1 MAARRHEFI
10 TFVYISVDSS
20 GRQMIRNFSLRQ
32 RLHLLL
38 ELLYSECDE
47 RMRQEIKC
55 SMLLSLRVQI
65 CLLSSVEFLCLAWRN
80 DAVWFLCL
88 VLKSFSV
95 SPMYVSVVL
104 LSLRVTVAWY
114 ITDDC
119 RQFPS
124 SGHVFFCRQLH
135 VLLLSVVAAA
145 VLSICIDAVRMRLLW
160 LSISCFVLFMR
171 L

>member
-1 MAARRHEFI
+1 MQCEIKFSYCAGGLCFCGGKKTRVHYVCL
-10 TFVYISVDSS
+10 VYSS

-38 ELLYSECDE
+38 ELLYGECDE

-55 SMLLSLRVQI
+55 SMLFSLRVQI

-80 DAVWFLCL
+80 DAVWFLYL

-104 LSLRVTVAWY
+104 LSLRVTVAW
-114 ITDDC
+114 
-119 RQFPS
+119 
-124 SGHVFFCRQLH
+124 
-135 VLLLSVVAAA
+135 
-145 VLSICIDAVRMRLLW
+145 
-160 LSISCFVLFMR
+160 
-171 L
+171 

>member
-1 MAARRHEFI
+1 MFLWRQEDTSSLRLF
-10 TFVYISVDSS
+10 SVDSS

-38 ELLYSECDE
+38 ELLYGKCDE

-80 DAVWFLCL
+80 DTVWFLYL

-104 LSLRVTVAWY
+104 LSLRVTVAW
-114 ITDDC
+114 
-119 RQFPS
+119 
-124 SGHVFFCRQLH
+124 
-135 VLLLSVVAAA
+135 
-145 VLSICIDAVRMRLLW
+145 
-160 LSISCFVLFMR
+160 
-171 L
+171 